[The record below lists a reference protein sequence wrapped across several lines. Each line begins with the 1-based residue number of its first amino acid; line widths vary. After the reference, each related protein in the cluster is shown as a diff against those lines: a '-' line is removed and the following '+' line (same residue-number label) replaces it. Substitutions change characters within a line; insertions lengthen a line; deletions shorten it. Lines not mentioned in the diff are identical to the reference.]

1 MTPTIRL
8 AGESDGERIRAIY
21 APHIRESATSFEQR
35 LPTVAEVQ
43 RRVAATIETHPWLV
57 CEHEG
62 QVVGYAYAS
71 SHRTREAYRWSIE
84 TSVYVDAEYHRQGI
98 ARGLYESLLAVC
110 RLRGFRNAYAGT
122 TPPNPASV
130 SLHESMGF
138 ESIGVFENVGHKN
151 GEWHDVQWWA
161 RPLGVHPSNLASPL
175 SIAGARSYERLDGA
189 LRTSESTIRL

>member
-1 MTPTIRL
+1 
-8 AGESDGERIRAIY
+8 
-21 APHIRESATSFEQR
+21 
-35 LPTVAEVQ
+35 VA
-43 RRVAATIETHPWLV
+43 
-57 CEHEG
+57 
-62 QVVGYAYAS
+62 GYAYAS

-110 RLRGFRNAYAGT
+110 RLQGFRNAYAGT

-151 GEWHDVQWWA
+151 GEWHDMQWWA
-161 RPLGVHPSNLASPL
+161 RPLGAHPSDLASPL
-175 SIAGARSYERLDGA
+175 SIAGARSHERWDDA
-189 LRTSESTIRL
+189 LRTGESTIRL

>member
-71 SHRTREAYRWSIE
+71 SHRTRE
-84 TSVYVDAEYHRQGI
+84 SVTLVDRDLG
-98 ARGLYESLLAVC
+98 
-110 RLRGFRNAYAGT
+110 LRGRRV
-122 TPPNPASV
+122 PPT
-130 SLHESMGF
+130 G
-138 ESIGVFENVGHKN
+138 
-151 GEWHDVQWWA
+151 
-161 RPLGVHPSNLASPL
+161 
-175 SIAGARSYERLDGA
+175 Y
-189 LRTSESTIRL
+189 RTRVV